1 MKETLLLLFYVLL
14 ALSLLFFGFFMVYE
28 GGDMA
33 IGPTIV
39 MWMLSGVVVVSL
51 IVPKFA
57 PFIASL
63 AEKNEAKRSHK

>member
-14 ALSLLFFGFFMVYE
+14 ALTSLLFGFFMVYE

-33 IGPTIV
+33 IGSAIV
-39 MWMLSGVVVVSL
+39 MWMLSGIVVVLL

-63 AEKNEAKRSHK
+63 AEKNAAKRSHQ